1 MSITKEQIESR
12 KSDLE
17 KDFQTVKQQIEDGE
31 AKVNTMK
38 NNLNALAGAIQQC
51 DMFLKQLAEKDAP
64 MPAEKQQALDIATS
78 QEKRLMEK
86 LTQEELNTLSPRARK
101 QYEDKKSFSEDS
113 NLVLSEITTENPN
126 VDVVVK
132 EEKPKKKKEE
142 KNEKL

>member
-17 KDFQTVKQQIEDGE
+17 KDFQTVKQQIEDSE

-51 DMFLKQLAEKDAP
+51 DMFLKELTDKDAP

-78 QEKRLMEK
+78 
-86 LTQEELNTLSPRARK
+86 
-101 QYEDKKSFSEDS
+101 
-113 NLVLSEITTENPN
+113 
-126 VDVVVK
+126 
-132 EEKPKKKKEE
+132 
-142 KNEKL
+142 